1 MATTRDTLEAQ
12 MRAAAANADFE
23 LAARLR
29 DELQA
34 LCEADTAR
42 EAGELHRQQPG
53 GMGLGT
59 SQQRMTPP
67 VGWVRPKKPD
77 PMTKGRGRGQR

>member
-1 MATTRDTLEAQ
+1 MATTREILEAQ
-12 MRAAAANADFE
+12 MREAAAAADFE

-29 DELQA
+29 DELKA
-34 LCEADTAR
+34 LTDADAAR
-42 EAGELHRQQPG
+42 EAGDLYRQQPG

-67 VGWVRPKKPD
+67 PGWVRPRKPD
-77 PMTKGRGRGQR
+77 PMTSRRGRGQK

>member
-12 MRAAAANADFE
+12 MQAAAAALDFE

-29 DELQA
+29 NELQA
-34 LCEADTAR
+34 LRDADAAR
-42 EAGELHRQQPG
+42 EAGDLYRQQPG

-59 SQQRMTPP
+59 SQQRLTPP
-67 VGWVRPKKPD
+67 DGWVRPRKPD
-77 PMTKGRGRGQR
+77 PMTRRRGR

>member
-1 MATTRDTLEAQ
+1 MATVRETLEAQ
-12 MRAAAANADFE
+12 MQAAAADADFE

-29 DELQA
+29 DELKA
-34 LCEADTAR
+34 LRDADAAR
-42 EAGELHRQQPG
+42 EAGELYRQQPG

-67 VGWVRPKKPD
+67 PGWVRPKKPD
-77 PMTKGRGRGQR
+77 PMTRGRGRGQK

>member
-12 MRAAAANADFE
+12 MQAAAAACDFE

-34 LCEADTAR
+34 LRDADAAR
-42 EAGELHRQQPG
+42 EAGELYRQQPG

-59 SQQRMTPP
+59 SQQRMKPP
-67 VGWVRPKKPD
+67 PGWVRPKKPD
-77 PMTKGRGRGQR
+77 PMTRGRGRGQK

>member
-12 MRAAAANADFE
+12 MRAAAAAFDFE
-23 LAARLR
+23 LAARRR
-29 DELQA
+29 DELAA
-34 LCEADTAR
+34 LRDADAAR
-42 EAGELHRQQPG
+42 EAGDLYRQQPG

-67 VGWVRPKKPD
+67 KDWVRPKKPD
-77 PMTKGRGRGQR
+77 PMTRGRGRGQ